1 MRDLPSGSVARRLPV
16 LTARPRGGSPR
27 DPAIPTRP
35 SRSASARV
43 ATRASSTGRAS
54 GAKSGGGVKTAVAK
68 SAGVKSA
75 GVKKAGT
82 TKAGT
87 TKAATNKTAGKKAAG
102 KKTAAKSRQAKA
114 GQTNSTKSA
123 RGKGTGKPSRAPR
136 PSASPTITTE
146 SRTGTTNMTTT
157 PTPSAGSPAAGSPR
171 KLPAVPPE
179 TLVQWLRD
187 MMLIREFEIRCM
199 QSYQEKKIGG
209 FCHVYIGQ
217 EAVAVGC
224 TRAVRPEDP
233 IITAYRD
240 HGHALARGMTA
251 RACMAEMYGKVGGC
265 AKGKGGSM
273 HMFDRPN
280 NLYGGH
286 GIVGAQT
293 PMGTGLAFATKY
305 EDEVVHGGKNRRVT
319 LCFLGDGAVN
329 QGAFYE
335 TMNLAGLFDIPV
347 IFIVEN
353 NGYSMGTAI
362 DRGTTMAHELTI
374 KGRAHGLREATMDG
388 MDVLAVQQDMH
399 ELAEWCRTNSRPAFV
414 DMKCYRYKGHSMSDP
429 RKYRTREE
437 EEVHESNDPI
447 GKFELS
453 LLHHGVVTE
462 ESLKEL
468 VRGVREEVRDSIE
481 FSNQSPEP
489 PLSDLYTDVF
499 VEPWGRYPGSSQP
512 EFTGGATNVCSF
524 RATDGKGG
532 LV

>member
-1 MRDLPSGSVARRLPV
+1 MATTTPSGS
-16 LTARPRGGSPR
+16 
-27 DPAIPTRP
+27 
-35 SRSASARV
+35 
-43 ATRASSTGRAS
+43 S
-54 GAKSGGGVKTAVAK
+54 GT
-68 SAGVKSA
+68 
-75 GVKKAGT
+75 
-82 TKAGT
+82 
-87 TKAATNKTAGKKAAG
+87 
-102 KKTAAKSRQAKA
+102 
-114 GQTNSTKSA
+114 
-123 RGKGTGKPSRAPR
+123 
-136 PSASPTITTE
+136 ASPT
-146 SRTGTTNMTTT
+146 
-157 PTPSAGSPAAGSPR
+157 PR
-171 KLPAVPPE
+171 KLPSLPPA
-179 TLVQWLRD
+179 TLVKWLRD
-187 MMLIREFEIRCM
+187 MHLIREFEVRCT
-199 QSYQEKKIGG
+199 QSYQDKKIGG

-224 TRAVRPEDP
+224 TQAVKPEDP

-293 PMGTGLAFATKY
+293 PLGAGLAFATKY
-305 EDEVVHGGKNRRVT
+305 EDEVINGGKNTRVT

-335 TMNLAGLFDIPV
+335 AMNLAGLFDIPV

-362 DRGTTMAHELTI
+362 DRGTTMSHDLTI
-374 KGRAHGLREATMDG
+374 KGRAHGLKEATIDG
-388 MDVLAVQQDMH
+388 MDLLAVYHDMH

-437 EEVHESNDPI
+437 EERYESNDAI
-447 GKFELS
+447 AKFEKA
-453 LLHHGVVTE
+453 LLDHGVVTE
-462 ESLKEL
+462 ESVKEMLK
-468 VRGVREEVRDSIE
+468 GVREEVRDSIQ
-481 FSNQSPEP
+481 FSNESPEP
-489 PLSDLYTDVF
+489 PMSDLYTDVF
-499 VEPWGRYPGSSQP
+499 VEPWGRYTGSSLP
-512 EFTGGATNVCSF
+512 EFMGGADNVCGF
-524 RATDGKGG
+524 RSTDGKEG